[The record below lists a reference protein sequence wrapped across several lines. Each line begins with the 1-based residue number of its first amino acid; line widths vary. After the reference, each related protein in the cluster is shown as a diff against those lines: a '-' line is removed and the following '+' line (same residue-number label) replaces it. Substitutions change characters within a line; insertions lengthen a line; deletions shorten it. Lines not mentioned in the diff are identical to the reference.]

1 VKAGE
6 VKIYPTGN
14 GLRFYKVEFTYTTS
28 GAASAVEYDW
38 DFAAS
43 DWQEQFAALGAVNTD
58 IATADFT
65 YDGLRVFWS
74 SKCKYN
80 TTFLQWGGKSSGED
94 RFVSFTAPDQGTVK
108 VWASN
113 TGNSEDLTVPAR
125 RLRQRRRCR
134 GGRVQRE
141 GRRGEDLSDRKRPA
155 LLPHLLHEQIACPS
169 KGAGGDT
176 PTLFQI

>member
-1 VKAGE
+1 

-113 TGNSEDLTVPAR
+113 SPCPAVTPAAAVPWRSSSA
-125 RLRQRRRCR
+125 
-134 GGRVQRE
+134 
-141 GRRGEDLSDRKRPA
+141 
-155 LLPHLLHEQIACPS
+155 
-169 KGAGGDT
+169 
-176 PTLFQI
+176 